1 MNKLFTLEQI
11 HIAFL
16 ETFFESGEW
25 WFGSKSDL
33 GWEDDEY
40 GLERGGETRDA
51 WREFLEELE
60 KVVTD
65 NE

>member
-1 MNKLFTLEQI
+1 MDNLYTLEQI
-11 HIAFL
+11 KLAFWG
-16 ETFFESGEW
+16 TFFESGEW
-25 WFGSKSDL
+25 WFGSKNDFSE
-33 GWEDDEY
+33 G
-40 GLERGGETRDA
+40 GGETEDG